1 MAQKFNSRKLKCP
14 SKQML
19 PQKSGKHIV
28 VEYRQGKWSKKEQE
42 HYINVLELMAV
53 KFEILAFTKKY
64 LKFNYSCL
72 E

>member
-1 MAQKFNSRKLKCP
+1 
-14 SKQML
+14 ML

-64 LKFNYSCL
+64 LKFQYSCL